1 MSEDKKNT
9 LKKINDE
16 IEKLKNR
23 IENDQEVIKKINEL
37 LKKADQRL
45 KEEPKNYN
53 RWVNI
58 IENLEN
64 SLVERRRILQGRTV
78 NLQKLQKE
86 YQELLIGTTSTE
98 SSSLPEIL
106 LSEKELELIDNR
118 KVKDM
123 QLALKILETP
133 ADKWGEVSIG
143 EISQIILGMKP
154 SEEKST
160 LQTYSKEEEIHTK
173 SDEEIENAI
182 KSNPAYLQ
190 LRSLL
195 VSGLD
200 KVWDRKPEMLTSQ
213 EKSIILTVY
222 QHLEDKRNKNYKEE
236 RLFRVISAAVR
247 IVFPQK

>member
-86 YQELLIGTTSTE
+86 DQELLIGTTSTE

-143 EISQIILGMKP
+143 EILK
-154 SEEKST
+154 
-160 LQTYSKEEEIHTK
+160 
-173 SDEEIENAI
+173 
-182 KSNPAYLQ
+182 
-190 LRSLL
+190 
-195 VSGLD
+195 
-200 KVWDRKPEMLTSQ
+200 
-213 EKSIILTVY
+213 
-222 QHLEDKRNKNYKEE
+222 
-236 RLFRVISAAVR
+236 
-247 IVFPQK
+247 